1 VRVYKKATGQFYT
14 IFNTSFVPYVLNC
27 GSEIEFKHMDKIKI
41 LWVDD
46 EIDLLKPHILF
57 LEKKNYEVTTCNNG
71 VDAIDVFDDG
81 NFDIVFL
88 DENMPGMSGLETLQ
102 EMKEKKSTTPVIMI
116 TKSEEE
122 YIMEEAIGSKIA
134 DYLIKPVNPNQIL
147 LSLKK
152 NLDHSRLVSEK
163 TTLDYQKE
171 FRKISMEMGMVR
183 TYEDW
188 IELYKK
194 LIFWELELENI
205 EDQSMIEI
213 LESQKTEANSQFG
226 KFIERNY
233 EDWFEPKAD
242 KPILSHTLFRE
253 VVVPEIVK
261 KDKPVLF
268 VVIDNLRYDQW
279 KSFESVVSNHYKIE
293 KEIPYYSIL
302 PTATQYARNAIFSG
316 LTPLE
321 MEKQFPQYWKNDVE
335 EGGKNL
341 YEAEFLAAHLKKLG
355 LNIKQDYFKITNL
368 ASGKKL
374 AENFKALKDNNL
386 VTVVYNFV
394 DMLSHAKTEM
404 DVVKELASDDKAY
417 RSLTLSWFKNSPLL
431 DIIQQAQKM
440 GFKLVLTTDHG
451 TINVRNP
458 SKVIGD
464 KNTSLNL
471 RYKTGR
477 SLTYEDKDVYA
488 VKEPKRIGLPT
499 INMSSSYIFAKNDF
513 FLAYVNNYNHYV
525 SYYKNSYQHGGISL
539 EEMIIPL
546 LVLNPK

>member
-1 VRVYKKATGQFYT
+1 
-14 IFNTSFVPYVLNC
+14 
-27 GSEIEFKHMDKIKI
+27 MDKIKI

-57 LEKKNYEVTTCNNG
+57 LEKKNYEVTTSNNG
-71 VDAIDVFDDG
+71 LDAISLFEEE

-88 DENMPGMSGLETLQ
+88 DENMPGMSGLETLS
-102 EMKEKKSTTPVIMI
+102 EMKEKKSAIPMIMI

-152 NLDHSRLVSEK
+152 NLEDSRLITEK

-171 FRKISMEMGMVR
+171 FRKISMELAMVNS
-183 TYEDW
+183 YEDW
-188 IELYKK
+188 VELYKK
-194 LIFWELELENI
+194 LLFWELKLEDIN
-205 EDQSMIEI
+205 DQAMIEI
-213 LESQKTEANSQFG
+213 LESQKVEANSQFG
-226 KFIERNY
+226 KYIERNY
-233 EDWFEPKAD
+233 EDWFAPKAD
-242 KPILSHTLFRE
+242 KPIQSHNLFKE
-253 VVVPEIVK
+253 LVVPEIKK
-261 KDKPVLF
+261 KDKPILF

-279 KSFESVVSNHYKIE
+279 KSFETVISNYYKLE
-293 KEIPYYSIL
+293 KEVPYFSIL

-316 LTPLE
+316 LMPVD

-335 EGGKNL
+335 DGGKNL
-341 YEAEFLAAHLKKLG
+341 YEAEFLSAQIKRLG
-355 LNIKQDYFKITNL
+355 LNIKEDYFKITNY
-368 ASGKKL
+368 AGGKKL
-374 AENFKALKDNNL
+374 AENFKALKGNDL

-404 DVVKELASDDKAY
+404 EVVKELASDDKAY

-431 DIIQQAQKM
+431 DIIQQAQLL
-440 GFKLVLTTDHG
+440 GFKLILTTDHG
-451 TINVRNP
+451 TINVKNP
-458 SKVIGD
+458 SKVVGD

-477 SLTYEDKDVYA
+477 SLTYEQKDVYV
-488 VKEPKRIGLPT
+488 VKEPKTIGLPA
-499 INMSSSYIFAKNDF
+499 INMSSSFIFAKNDF

-525 SYYKNSYQHGGISL
+525 SYYKNTYQHGGISL
-539 EEMIIPL
+539 EEMIIPF
-546 LVLNPK
+546 LVFNPK

>member
-1 VRVYKKATGQFYT
+1 
-14 IFNTSFVPYVLNC
+14 
-27 GSEIEFKHMDKIKI
+27 MDQIKI

-57 LEKKNYEVTTCNNG
+57 LEKKNYHVTTCNNG
-71 VDAIDVFDDG
+71 RDAIDVFEEG

-88 DENMPGMSGLETLQ
+88 DENMPGMSGLETLS
-102 EMKEKKSTTPVIMI
+102 EIKEKKSSTPVIMI

-152 NLDHSRLVSEK
+152 SLDHSRLVSEK

-171 FRKISMEMGMVR
+171 FRKIAMELAMVNS
-183 TYEDW
+183 YEDW

-194 LIFWELELENI
+194 LLFWELELENI

-213 LESQKTEANSQFG
+213 LESQKVEANSQFG

-233 EDWFEPKAD
+233 EDWFEPKAE
-242 KPILSHTLFRE
+242 KPVLSHTLFRE

-279 KSFESVVSNHYKIE
+279 KAFESVVTNHYKLE
-293 KEIPYYSIL
+293 KEIPYFSIL

-341 YEAEFLAAHLKKLG
+341 YEAEFLTAHLKRLG

-368 ASGKKL
+368 AGGKKL
-374 AENFKALKDNNL
+374 AENFKSLKDNDL

-431 DIIQQAQKM
+431 EIIQQAQKL

-451 TINVRNP
+451 TINVKNP

-477 SLTYEDKDVYA
+477 SLSYEDKDVYA
-488 VKEPKRIGLPT
+488 VKDPKKIGLPT

-513 FLAYVNNYNHYV
+513 FLAYVNNFNHYV
-525 SYYKNSYQHGGISL
+525 SYYRNSYQHGGISL

>member
-1 VRVYKKATGQFYT
+1 MHKKQT
-14 IFNTSFVPYVLNC
+14 
-27 GSEIEFKHMDKIKI
+27 EMDKIKI

-57 LEKKNYEVTTCNNG
+57 LEKKNYSVTTCNNG
-71 VDAIDVFDDG
+71 RDAIDIFDEN

-88 DENMPGMSGLETLQ
+88 DENMPGMSGLDTLS
-102 EMKEKKSTTPVIMI
+102 EMKEKKSSVPMIMI

-152 NLDHSRLVSEK
+152 NLDNSRLISQK

-171 FRKISMEMGMVR
+171 FRKITMELAMVNS
-183 TYEDW
+183 YEDW
-188 IELYKK
+188 VELYKK
-194 LIFWELELENI
+194 LLFWELELEDI
-205 EDQSMIEI
+205 DDQGMIEI
-213 LESQKTEANSQFG
+213 LESQKVEANSQFG
-226 KFIERNY
+226 KYIERNY
-233 EDWFEPKAD
+233 ADWFEPKAD
-242 KPILSHTLFRE
+242 KPIQSHNLFKE
-253 VVVPEIVK
+253 LVVPEILK

-268 VVIDNLRYDQW
+268 IVIDNLRYDQW
-279 KSFESVVSNHYKIE
+279 KAFENVVGNYYKLE
-293 KEIPYYSIL
+293 KEVPYFSIL

-321 MEKQFPQYWKNDVE
+321 MEKQFPQYWKNDPE

-341 YEAEFLAAHLKKLG
+341 YEAEFLTAQ
-355 LNIKQDYFKITNL
+355 IKRLRLDIKEDYFKITNL
-368 ASGKKL
+368 AGGKKL
-374 AENFKALKDNNL
+374 VESFKSLKDNDL
-386 VTVVYNFV
+386 ITVVYNFV

-431 DIIQQAQKM
+431 ELIQQAQKL
-440 GFKLVLTTDHG
+440 GFKLILTTDHG
-451 TINVRNP
+451 TINVKNP
-458 SKVIGD
+458 SKVVGD

-477 SLTYEDKDVYA
+477 SLTYEQKDVYS
-488 VKEPKRIGLPT
+488 VKEPKNIGLPA
-499 INMSSSYIFAKNDF
+499 INMSSSYIFAKNDL

-525 SYYKNSYQHGGISL
+525 SYYKNTYQHGGISL
-539 EEMIIPL
+539 EEMIIPF
-546 LVLNPK
+546 LVFNPK

>member
-1 VRVYKKATGQFYT
+1 
-14 IFNTSFVPYVLNC
+14 
-27 GSEIEFKHMDKIKI
+27 MDSIKI

-57 LEKKNYEVTTCNNG
+57 LEKKNYNVTTYNNG
-71 VDAIDVFDDG
+71 RDAIDAFEDG

-102 EMKEKKSTTPVIMI
+102 EMKEKKSSTPVIMI

-152 NLDHSRLVSEK
+152 NLDHSRLISEK

-171 FRKISMEMGMVR
+171 FRKIAMEMAMVK

-188 IELYKK
+188 VELYKK
-194 LIFWELELENI
+194 LLFWELELENI
-205 EDQSMIEI
+205 NDQSMFEI
-213 LESQKTEANSQFG
+213 LESQKVEANVQFG

-233 EDWFEPKAD
+233 EDWFATPVRQGSSAPKVDIRGKAELSEA
-242 KPILSHTLFRE
+242 KPIQSHTLFRE
-253 VVVPEIVK
+253 LVVPELVK
-261 KDKPVLF
+261 KEKPILF

-279 KSFESVVSNHYKIE
+279 KAMESTVANYYKLE
-293 KEIPYYSIL
+293 KEVPYFASL
-302 PTATQYARNAIFSG
+302 PTATQYARNSIFSG
-316 LTPLE
+316 LTSLE

-341 YEAEFLAAHLKKLG
+341 YEAEFLTAHLKRLG
-355 LNIKQDYFKITNL
+355 LNIKQEYFKITNL
-368 ASGKKL
+368 TNGKKL
-374 AENFKALKDNNL
+374 AENFKGLKDNDL

-431 DIIQQAQKM
+431 EIIQQGQKL
-440 GFKLVLTTDHG
+440 GFKLIITTDHG
-451 TINVRNP
+451 TINVKNP

-477 SLTYEDKDVYA
+477 SLTYEDKEVYA
-488 VKEPKRIGLPT
+488 VKDPKKIGLPV
-499 INMSSSYIFAKNDF
+499 INMSSSYIFAKNDY

-525 SYYKNSYQHGGISL
+525 SYYRNTYQHGGISM
-539 EEMIIPL
+539 EEMIVPF
-546 LVLNPK
+546 LVFNAK

>member
-1 VRVYKKATGQFYT
+1 
-14 IFNTSFVPYVLNC
+14 
-27 GSEIEFKHMDKIKI
+27 MDPIKI

-57 LEKKNYEVTTCNNG
+57 LEKKNYKVTTFNNG
-71 VDAIDVFDDG
+71 RDAVDAFEEG

-88 DENMPGMSGLETLQ
+88 DENMPGMSGLETLS
-102 EMKEKKSTTPVIMI
+102 EMKEKKSSTPMIMI

-152 NLDHSRLVSEK
+152 NLDHSRLISEK

-171 FRKISMEMGMVR
+171 FRKISMEMSLVNS
-183 TYEDW
+183 YEDW

-205 EDQSMIEI
+205 NDQSMVEI
-213 LESQKTEANSQFG
+213 LESQKLEANAQFS

-233 EDWFEPKAD
+233 EGWFEPKAD
-242 KPILSHTLFRE
+242 KPIQSHTLFRE
-253 VVVPEIVK
+253 LVVPELVK

-279 KSFESVVSNHYKIE
+279 KVIESVVANHYKLE
-293 KEIPYYSIL
+293 KEVPYFASL
-302 PTATQYARNAIFSG
+302 PTATQYARNSIFSG

-335 EGGKNL
+335 DGGKNL
-341 YEAEFLAAHLKKLG
+341 YEAEFLTAHLKRLG
-355 LNIKQDYFKITNL
+355 INIKQEYFKITNL
-368 ASGKKL
+368 ANGKKL
-374 AENFKALKDNNL
+374 AENFKGLKDNNL

-431 DIIQQAQKM
+431 EIIQQAQKL
-440 GFKLVLTTDHG
+440 GFKLIITTDHG
-451 TINVRNP
+451 TINVKNP

-477 SLTYEDKDVYA
+477 SLTYEEKDVYA
-488 VKEPKRIGLPT
+488 VRDPKKIGLPT
-499 INMSSSYIFAKNDF
+499 INMSSSYIFAKNDL

-525 SYYKNSYQHGGISL
+525 SYYRNTYQHGGISL
-539 EEMIIPL
+539 EEMIVPF
-546 LVLNPK
+546 LVFNPK

>member
-1 VRVYKKATGQFYT
+1 
-14 IFNTSFVPYVLNC
+14 
-27 GSEIEFKHMDKIKI
+27 MDKIKI

-46 EIDLLKPHILF
+46 EIDYLKPHILF
-57 LEKKNYEVTTCNNG
+57 LEKRNYAVTTCNNG
-71 VDAIDVFDDG
+71 RDAIDIFDEE
-81 NFDIVFL
+81 NFDVVFL
-88 DENMPGMSGLETLQ
+88 DENMPGMSGLETLS
-102 EMKEKKSTTPVIMI
+102 EMKEKKNAIPMIMI

-152 NLDHSRLVSEK
+152 NLDHSRLISQK

-171 FRKISMEMGMVR
+171 FRKITMEMAMVNS
-183 TYEDW
+183 YEDW

-194 LIFWELELENI
+194 LIFWELQLETIN
-205 EDQSMIEI
+205 DQGMITI
-213 LESQKTEANSQFG
+213 LESQKAEANSMFG

-233 EDWFEPKAD
+233 EEWFLPRAD
-242 KPILSHTLFRE
+242 KPVLSHELFKE
-253 VVVPEIVK
+253 IVVPELVK

-268 VVIDNLRYDQW
+268 IVIDNLRYDQW
-279 KSFESVVSNHYKIE
+279 KTFESVVADYYKLE
-293 KEIPYYSIL
+293 KEVPYYSIL

-316 LTPLE
+316 LLPVD
-321 MEKQFPQYWKNDVE
+321 MEKQFPEYWKNDPE

-341 YEAEFLAAHLKKLG
+341 FEAEFLSAQLKRLG
-355 LNIKQDYFKITNL
+355 LKIKEDYFKITNL

-374 AENFKALKDNNL
+374 VENFKGLKDNDL

-431 DIIQQAQKM
+431 EIIQQAQKL

-451 TINVRNP
+451 TINVKNP
-458 SKVIGD
+458 SKVVGD

-477 SLTYEDKDVYA
+477 SLTYEQKDVYA
-488 VKEPKRIGLPT
+488 VKDPKKIGLPT
-499 INMSSSYIFAKNDF
+499 INMSSSYIFAKNDL

-525 SYYKNSYQHGGISL
+525 SYYKNTYQHGGISL
-539 EEMIIPL
+539 EEMIIPC
-546 LVLNPK
+546 LVFNPK